1 MVTNL
6 YLESQIMDF
15 VKKVNRLNMAMA
27 AFTKQEVIA
36 MIFLFIFH
44 QYVRAP
50 AIFLTLQKE
59 SFLGGKI

>member
-15 VKKVNRLNMAMA
+15 VKKVNTLNMP

-36 MIFLFIFH
+36 MISLYFISH
-44 QYVRAP
+44 QHVKAP

-59 SFLGGKI
+59 SFCWGKI